1 MKIRYPSFFSFIVLV
16 QLAFSTISSQQ
27 KGEADFKQICSVCH
41 SIGKGR
47 LIGPDLAKVDQR
59 HTEEWIIKFVHS
71 SQTVIKKGDAYA
83 DSLFKAYNQV
93 LMPDQA
99 SLTDNQIRD
108 IIAYIKIGGPGTTG
122 PVTANLKTDSA
133 IVGDSQKGKDLF
145 IGNIRFANGGPTCN
159 SCHNVNHQGMITGG
173 ALAKDLTKAVSR
185 LTVDGVKG
193 VISGLPFPQM
203 KQSYAKGPLTP
214 QEIDDIAAFL
224 KDVDTSAASQLS
236 SNVGNSMIIGG
247 ALGIIILLILFSIF
261 WINRKQRTVNYDI
274 YERQIKSFH

>member
-1 MKIRYPSFFSFIVLV
+1 MNIRFPSCLIFSITL
-16 QLAFSTISSQQ
+16 LWTSSTISSQQ
-27 KGEADFKQICSVCH
+27 KGETDFKQICAVCH

-71 SQTVIKKGDAYA
+71 SQTVIKQGDAYA

-93 LMPDQA
+93 VMPDQA
-99 SLTDNQIRD
+99 SLTDDQIRD
-108 IIAYIKIGGPGTTG
+108 VIAYIKMGGPGMTG
-122 PVTANLKTDSA
+122 PVTTALKTDAPIS
-133 IVGDSQKGKDLF
+133 GDIQKGKDLF
-145 IGNIRFANGGPTCN
+145 VGNVRFANGGPTCN

-203 KQSYAKGPLTP
+203 KQSYSKGPLTP
-214 QEIDDIAAFL
+214 NEIDDITAFL
-224 KDVDTSAASQLS
+224 KDVDTNAASHLS

-247 ALGIIILLILFSIF
+247 ASGIIILLILFSSF
-261 WINRKQRTVNYDI
+261 WVKRKKRTVNYDI